1 MRPGFL
7 VSPSLVV
14 VVGPTFPPA
23 VHVCIRVC
31 VRARVCV
38 VKVGVGVVKILPV
51 PGGSQPA
58 FPTVQQLLLL
68 LRACSG
74 REQGGGERG

>member
-1 MRPGFL
+1 MCSGFL

-14 VVGPTFPPA
+14 AVGPTFSPA
-23 VHVCIRVC
+23 VHVCVRVC
-31 VRARVCV
+31 VRVCV
-38 VKVGVGVVKILPV
+38 VKVGVGVVKIPPV
-51 PGGSQPA
+51 PGGSQPV